1 MKQSKHI
8 FLAVAVVTLIAPGIA
23 QADAGDEVAAA
34 AETPP
39 AAATITPPTATAAPD
54 NELVDCYYETNRYL
68 SACQANDVVAAVRE

>member
-1 MKQSKHI
+1 MQRSEH
-8 FLAVAVVTLIAPGIA
+8 FLLVLAVVTLIAPGIA

-54 NELVDCYYETNRYL
+54 NELVDCFYEANRYL